1 MMSELLNKLGYLVMD
16 SERLHQ
22 QAKALF
28 DEVQRQED
36 QRAEQLRRGT
46 EVLDQ
51 VMAQVAVQGFA
62 CAEVEIKPPEPEQ
75 LVPNPPKVGQISKPP
90 FQVGDRVQV
99 KVGVHDH
106 TLTQRAYAWTRDMD
120 WVLGRTGEVIE
131 VRRRDLHAWRVS
143 VRFSQPGNRLDAVW
157 HYDPASLELVCA
169 AATKHPLADAQPWD
183 PVWVR
188 AYSWGPWFLRLFS
201 RLVET
206 PEGLRIETFEHSTR
220 GEHCLVWVEGKPW
233 VKGAKP

>member
-1 MMSELLNKLGYLVMD
+1 MSELLNKLGYLVMD

-22 QAKALF
+22 RAKALF

-51 VMAQVAVQGFA
+51 VMAQAAAPSPWELLGP
-62 CAEVEIKPPEPEQ
+62 EPPEVN
-75 LVPNPPKVGQISKPP
+75 LMTKPP
-90 FQVGDRVQV
+90 FQVGDVVQV

-106 TLTQRAYAWTRDMD
+106 TLTQQAYSWTRDMD
-120 WVLGRTGEVIE
+120 WTLGRTGEVIE
-131 VRRRDLHAWRVS
+131 VRRHDLRTWRVS
-143 VRFSQPGNRLDAVW
+143 VRFSQPGKRLDVVW

-169 AATKHPLADAQPWD
+169 AGTKHPLADARPWD

-188 AYSWGPWFLRLFS
+188 SLDSGPWQLRPLS

-206 PEGLRIETFEHSTR
+206 PDGLRIETFNSSAGTEVCMLWTQ
-220 GEHCLVWVEGKPW
+220 GKPW